1 MLSLIGSTIKYTG
14 LILMVLVL
22 SHIIQVRGVS
32 ISQHV
37 ENTLDSIAHFSPT
50 REVKRVTRE
59 MSSAIQTR
67 SNDTDLDKHDSEDQR
82 ELKRVIERSR
92 N

>member
-37 ENTLDSIAHFSPT
+37 ENTLDSIANFSPT

-67 SNDTDLDKHDSEDQR
+67 SSDTDLDKHDSEDQR